1 MKQLPCIKQHVLVQ
15 SFKTYLNKE
24 TQIRIYCK
32 VYLGPLAWTETVI
45 EQHVLLQCWPC
56 IVIIVFKRYFEFENL
71 PKNQNPTIEW
81 SVVLC
86 FELCNTLV
94 KRKWYMCLSFSGWT
108 LINKRHSQFA
118 FFTFTNQHKN
128 IISTKHVTTLYF
140 HIHSKITV
148 LKNTL
153 LIL

>member
-32 VYLGPLAWTETVI
+32 SIQGHLPGQELSSNST
-45 EQHVLLQCWPC
+45 LLQCWPC

-86 FELCNTLV
+86 FELCNKLV
-94 KRKWYMCLSFSGWT
+94 NRKWYMFMSKYGRT